1 MECVRLSGTAKPPT
15 FACGCL
21 TIYTSQDKLGYTYR
35 NSPQISMLQ
44 HSNIYLS
51 AMLIDLQCLFTF
63 GWTVVFLHNV
73 FSGSQ
78 AERAAFVYSIVG
90 SIVEGQRRH
99 CRQALCVFIC
109 ESHTTA

>member
-21 TIYTSQDKLGYTYR
+21 TIYTYR

-63 GWTVVFLHNV
+63 GWTVVFLHKV

-90 SIVEGQRRH
+90 STVEGQRKH